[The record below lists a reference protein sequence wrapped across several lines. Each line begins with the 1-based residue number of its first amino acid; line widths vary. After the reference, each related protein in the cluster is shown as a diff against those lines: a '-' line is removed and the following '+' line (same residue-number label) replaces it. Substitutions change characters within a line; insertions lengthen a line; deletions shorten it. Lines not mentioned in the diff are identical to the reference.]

1 MTKFDPNVYKAKD
14 WSKCSP
20 GEGALVPE
28 ASTSAA
34 SAVPTDASTGAQPV
48 VPGRDISEIT
58 IGFEDTLKCESS
70 FAI

>member
-1 MTKFDPNVYKAKD
+1 MTKCDPNVCKA
-14 WSKCSP
+14 KCSP

-48 VPGRDISEIT
+48 VPGRD
-58 IGFEDTLKCESS
+58 KR
-70 FAI
+70 